1 MNIKEI
7 NLKSPAELQTLI
19 EESRQKLEELR
30 AKAVGGRLKNIREIR
45 SIKKDIARALT
56 VINRELTS

>member
-7 NLKSPAELQTLI
+7 NLKSSSELQMFI

-45 SIKKDIARALT
+45 SIKKGIARALT
-56 VINRELTS
+56 VINQRLTS

>member
-56 VINRELTS
+56 VINKGLTS

>member
-56 VINRELTS
+56 VINRGLTS